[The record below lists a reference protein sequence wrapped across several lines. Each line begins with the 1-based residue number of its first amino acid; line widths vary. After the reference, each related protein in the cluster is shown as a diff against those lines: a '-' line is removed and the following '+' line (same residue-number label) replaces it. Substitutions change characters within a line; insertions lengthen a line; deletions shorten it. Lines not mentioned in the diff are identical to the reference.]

1 MSVISEEEK
10 KNQNYSLQKEENL
23 KPESKFSALTDNDV
37 IIKKKESQL
46 EKIKEN
52 NKKEKSSSV
61 KNIPIITNNIEN
73 KTNTIDSYS
82 IEEKDIVFSIDK
94 SKKSPETMFK
104 SIIDIDSTEREI
116 INKLPE
122 KKNDL
127 FLINNNNS
135 IYKYCITWSHIP
147 LITFLFPFIGHCSI
161 VNSYGFIHDFDSSN
175 FIKIYNE
182 NENGFS
188 KIVYLN
194 LDDNQKK
201 IWDNVIEKIDKN
213 YKKKSFSMCGNN
225 SFKYISNILNN
236 IEYKGKKNYT
246 KCDIFWLIIKEGKFI
261 SKCHLF
267 KTYFGLIIIVFI
279 VVFIII
285 ISH

>member
-10 KNQNYSLQKEENL
+10 KNENYSHQQEENL
-23 KPESKFSALTDNDV
+23 KPESKLSALTDNDV

-127 FLINNNNS
+127 FQNNNNS

-236 IEYKGKKNYT
+236 IEYKVKKNYT

-261 SKCHLF
+261 SKCQMF
-267 KTYFGLIIIVFI
+267 KTYFGWILIFS
-279 VVFIII
+279 III
-285 ISH
+285 ISIIISI